1 MRINLYFFLSIVSI
15 SFSQI
20 TSISGVVKSDRGE
33 LLAGTNVFIEGTLLG
48 AATDISGKYTIEKI
62 PSDRTYKITAMY
74 IGHRTMTKEIET
86 KKGEIPCLYRQHS

>member
-48 AATDISGKYTIEKI
+48 AATDILLE
-62 PSDRTYKITAMY
+62 
-74 IGHRTMTKEIET
+74 EIWT
-86 KKGEIPCLYRQHS
+86 

>member
-48 AATDISGKYTIEKI
+48 AATDISGKYTIEKNSI
-62 PSDRTYKITAMY
+62 
-74 IGHRTMTKEIET
+74 
-86 KKGEIPCLYRQHS
+86 RQNLQNYCHVHWAQDYDKRD